1 MSLLSSFKS
10 EILKFYINNS
20 LWKLSLYRGNFFVLI
35 FVLVTQYGFYCVFA
49 KNAKKVDNACKSDYN
64 YIPIFVTTHKDYS
77 Q

>member
-1 MSLLSSFKS
+1 M
-10 EILKFYINNS
+10 ETA
-20 LWKLSLYRGNFFVLI
+20 LYRGNFFVLI

-49 KNAKKVDNACKSDYN
+49 KNAKKVDNACRSDYN